1 MPDRGRTS
9 LLKLGSVFLVL
20 LALTGALGATALA
33 SEGHV
38 VEAASGRY
46 AGRGWTFGLVGH
58 RGERCAV
65 LSTFGRTEG
74 DETMVCGAD
83 ETVHGPWSES
93 FGDSAP
99 NDASTISVNLTSP
112 RVFALRLLLGHPG
125 PDAHAPTWRYLHTRA
140 LTEEQMEEAGL
151 EGRFRFVVLTGIG
164 NLCVLKVR
172 AFDVEGHRL
181 ARFNL
186 PCEY

>member
-1 MPDRGRTS
+1 MPGHARIP
-9 LLKLGSVFLVL
+9 LLKLGSVILAA
-20 LALTGALGATALA
+20 LALSGASGAIAVA

-46 AGRGWTFGLVGH
+46 AGRDWTFGVFGQ
-58 RGERCAV
+58 GDERCAE

-74 DETMVCGAD
+74 GELLTCGPD
-83 ETVHGPWSES
+83 ETVHSPWAEG

-99 NDASTISVNLTSP
+99 NDASTISVNFTAP
-112 RVFALRLLLGHPG
+112 RVFALRLLIGHPG
-125 PDAHAPTWRYLHTRA
+125 PHPHAPTWRYLHTRA

-172 AFDVEGHRL
+172 AFDVNGHRL
-181 ARFNL
+181 TSFNH